1 MLFAILKTEKLLING
16 NLRKMEK
23 TIQTTQ
29 PPANSTKA
37 KSKAILPNRTQLIF
51 LGAVFHVKH
60 HS

>member
-1 MLFAILKTEKLLING
+1 MLFAILKTQKLLING

-37 KSKAILPNRTQLIF
+37 KSEAILPNRTQTVSPEQKIYL
-51 LGAVFHVKH
+51 KH
-60 HS
+60 P